1 MNRILLL
8 LAASLLEILR
18 KYKKVIKLQKLI
30 KLFTF
35 CSILLAIVRYG

>member
-18 KYKKVIKLQKLI
+18 KYKKVIKLQELI